1 MSGTAKKIL
10 AGLVLF
16 CSGLVVGIFGTRLL
30 TERAT
35 LAMFHGDSRHFA
47 DMALRRLSGD
57 LDLTQAQVEK
67 LRPIFYA
74 TAKKLAEIRRE
85 QEPKIQAAITE
96 DLKSIKEVLT
106 PEQREKFEAVLKHLR
121 ERRQAMERFGPP
133 PPPPGMGP
141 PPDGP
146 PPPGMEPP
154 PPPPFGMDSPPGP
167 PPGPGHHP
175 DDWGR
180 DGPRPPRHGGP
191 PPAPPSPSEER
202 TEI

>member
-16 CSGLVVGIFGTRLL
+16 GSGLVVGIFGTRLL

-47 DMALRRLSGD
+47 DMALRRLRGD
-57 LDLTQAQVEK
+57 LDLTQVQVEK

-85 QEPKIQAAITE
+85 QEPKIQAVINE

-154 PPPPFGMDSPPGP
+154 PPPPFGMDPPPGP

>member
-16 CSGLVVGIFGTRLL
+16 SSGLVVGIFGTRLL

-47 DMALRRLSGD
+47 DMALRRLRGD

-85 QEPKIQAAITE
+85 QEPKIQSVING

-133 PPPPGMGP
+133 PPPPGLGP

-154 PPPPFGMDSPPGP
+154 PPPPFGMDPPPGP
-167 PPGPGHHP
+167 PPGPGPHP
-175 DDWGR
+175 DDWDR
-180 DGPRPPRHGGP
+180 DGPRPPHHGGP